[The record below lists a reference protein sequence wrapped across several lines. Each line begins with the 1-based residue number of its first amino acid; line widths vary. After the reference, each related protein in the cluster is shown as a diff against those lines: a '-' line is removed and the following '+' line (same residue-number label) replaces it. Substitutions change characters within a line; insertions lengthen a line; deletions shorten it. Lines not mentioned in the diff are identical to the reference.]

1 MGGMLDALL
10 RRNFRASK
18 FKTLAKLAIS
28 RISILKNQHRV
39 QYSHS
44 RSDVLELLNLG
55 HQDRALL
62 RVEHVIRE
70 QNMLDVFVMLEN
82 YCHLLIERVDLIP
95 KSKECPDE
103 LKEAASSLIFV
114 SSRCGEFPELLHI
127 REILSSKFGRDFTA
141 RAVELR
147 NNCSVNPKMIRKLST
162 EKPSLESKVRVLKE
176 IASENGIT
184 LNLEEDHP
192 VIVEEKLAV
201 NEEKEELETKESTKF
216 DDAMLRDVKNL
227 PEDINLNEQF
237 SWTIKSMNKYS
248 DVTAAAQEAFES
260 AAYAAAAARAAVEL
274 SRSESQDNDYD
285 DQTGSSQQKG
295 IVYDS
300 DGSSPPE
307 FDIQEDT
314 AALEGTKYSN
324 NTPQFEKIHPIEN
337 YSLKSESDDKTET
350 QNAMEESKKKAVIVS
365 ISSSASSLD
374 SEGDI
379 SRDRKELL
387 FVEQVNTEGREMS
400 LTRYR
405 DQHIKQQGIEHVDV
419 WKLPPQSLKQDLVGT
434 GKLRGAKSSNFAV
447 KPNSLHPNIERK
459 RVSARTKREHRI

>member
-1 MGGMLDALL
+1 
-10 RRNFRASK
+10 
-18 FKTLAKLAIS
+18 
-28 RISILKNQHRV
+28 
-39 QYSHS
+39 
-44 RSDVLELLNLG
+44 
-55 HQDRALL
+55 
-62 RVEHVIRE
+62 
-70 QNMLDVFVMLEN
+70 MLDVFVMLEN

-192 VIVEEKLAV
+192 VIVEEKLDV

-216 DDAMLRDVKNL
+216 DDAMPRDVKNL

-237 SWTIKSMNKYS
+237 SRTMKSMNKYS

-274 SRSESQDNDYD
+274 SRSESRDNDYD
-285 DQTGSSQQKG
+285 DQSGSSQQKG

-307 FDIQEDT
+307 FDIQED
-314 AALEGTKYSN
+314 AAAWKGTKYSN

-350 QNAMEESKKKAVIVS
+350 QNAMEESKKKAVRVS
-365 ISSSASSLD
+365 IPSSASSLD

-379 SRDRKELL
+379 SRDKKELL

-400 LTRYR
+400 ITRHR
-405 DQHIKQQGIEHVDV
+405 DQHIKQQGIEHEDV
-419 WKLPPQSLKQDLVGT
+419 WKLPPQSLKQDPIGT

-459 RVSARTKREHRI
+459 RVSVRTKREHRI

>member
-1 MGGMLDALL
+1 
-10 RRNFRASK
+10 
-18 FKTLAKLAIS
+18 
-28 RISILKNQHRV
+28 
-39 QYSHS
+39 
-44 RSDVLELLNLG
+44 
-55 HQDRALL
+55 
-62 RVEHVIRE
+62 
-70 QNMLDVFVMLEN
+70 MLDVFVMLEN

-192 VIVEEKLAV
+192 VIVEVRNCKPMKKINTILFYITGQFKFQEKLDV

-216 DDAMLRDVKNL
+216 DDAMPRDVKNL

-237 SWTIKSMNKYS
+237 SRTMKSMNKYS

-274 SRSESQDNDYD
+274 SRSESRDNDYD
-285 DQTGSSQQKG
+285 DQSGSSQQKG

-307 FDIQEDT
+307 FDIQED
-314 AALEGTKYSN
+314 AAAWKGTKYSN

-350 QNAMEESKKKAVIVS
+350 QNAMEESKKKAVRVS
-365 ISSSASSLD
+365 IPSSASSLD

-379 SRDRKELL
+379 SRDKKELL

-400 LTRYR
+400 ITRHR
-405 DQHIKQQGIEHVDV
+405 DQHIKQQGIEHEDV
-419 WKLPPQSLKQDLVGT
+419 WKLPPQSLKQDPIGT

-459 RVSARTKREHRI
+459 RVSVRTKREHRI

>member
-10 RRNFRASK
+10 RRNFRTSK

-44 RSDVLELLNLG
+44 RSDVLELLNRS

-70 QNMLDVFVMLEN
+70 QNMLDVFVVLEN
-82 YCHLLIERVDLIP
+82 YCHLLIERVDLIQ

-141 RAVELR
+141 CAVELR
-147 NNCSVNPKMIRKLST
+147 NNCSVNPKMIQKLST

-184 LNLEEDHP
+184 LNLEEDRP
-192 VIVEEKLAV
+192 VIVEEKSDV

-216 DDAMLRDVKNL
+216 DDAMLRGVKNL

-237 SWTIKSMNKYS
+237 SWTIKSMKYS
-248 DVTAAAQEAFES
+248 DVTAAAQVAFES

-274 SRSESQDNDYD
+274 SRSESRDNDYD
-285 DQTGSSQQKG
+285 DQSGSSHQKG

-300 DGSSPPE
+300 DGSSLPE
-307 FDIQEDT
+307 FDIQGDT
-314 AALEGTKYSN
+314 AASERTKHSN
-324 NTPQFEKIHPIEN
+324 NALQFEKIHPLEN
-337 YSLKSESDDKTET
+337 YSLKSESDDITET
-350 QNAMEESKKKAVIVS
+350 QNAMEECKKKAVIVS
-365 ISSSASSLD
+365 IPSSASSLD

-400 LTRYR
+400 ITTYR
-405 DQHIKQQGIEHVDV
+405 DQHIKQQGIEHEDV
-419 WKLPPQSLKQDLVGT
+419 WKLPSQDLKQVPVDT

-447 KPNSLHPNIERK
+447 KPNSLHPNTERK
-459 RVSARTKREHRI
+459 RVSVWTKREHRI